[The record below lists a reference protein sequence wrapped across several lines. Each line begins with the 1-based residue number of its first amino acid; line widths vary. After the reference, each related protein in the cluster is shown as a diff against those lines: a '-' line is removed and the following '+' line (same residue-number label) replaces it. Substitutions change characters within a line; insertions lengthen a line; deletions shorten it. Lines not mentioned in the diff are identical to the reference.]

1 MLIGLD
7 EHPLHQIAQ
16 SFAGVAGSDSQ
27 WNDGH
32 YVCLCDVDG
41 NVCLTS
47 NVRLYQNNDVLDGFV
62 CIRHEGRQHNIRL
75 SRRLRPDMDHY
86 GVGPLRIEI
95 VEPMRTLRFVL
106 DENEFDISCDVLC
119 TSTVLPYEDPVEITR
134 VDGRLLSERAT
145 YELVGVCDGWVEVA
159 GKRYELTATTS
170 SFFRNHSWGNQAGR
184 GGPRYGAPRPRRRV
198 PGVRQWVLFH
208 GDSHGGFYFIDPSGR
223 AASGKGAILLPDRSI
238 AVTDVEHDLEF
249 YDGGRRVRRGT
260 YRLTDAD
267 GDAAGVLVQRPRL
280 GVLPGRR
287 VLRRVR
293 RRPRPGRLPRRPSRR
308 GRGLGREPPDDHRR
322 RGRYL
327 VRVRP
332 RLGGELR
339 PPAVRRRDRT
349 RPLRVRRHP
358 RAGVMSDRLAGQ
370 VAVVTGA
377 ASGIGAAIAERFVEE
392 GARCVLVDIQDDA
405 GREMA
410 GRLGDAA
417 TYVHGDV
424 SVEDDV
430 AAAVEAAVARH
441 GRLDCV
447 VNNAGILGALGP
459 IAEIDAA
466 AWRRTMAVLLDSV
479 FYGIKH
485 AARVMI
491 ESGNGGS
498 IVNIAST
505 AGVRAGLGP
514 HVYTA
519 AKHGVVGLTQSVA
532 PELGRHGIR
541 VNAIAPGGTVTSLT
555 AYVTTGDAAD
565 LEEASKRVG
574 KGATIGRPAVPV
586 DIANAALFLASAEAS
601 YISGSVLVVDAASE
615 VIGDKNLRFVDM
627 GAQIV
632 HEAGRTGP

>member
-1 MLIGLD
+1 
-7 EHPLHQIAQ
+7 
-16 SFAGVAGSDSQ
+16 
-27 WNDGH
+27 
-32 YVCLCDVDG
+32 
-41 NVCLTS
+41 
-47 NVRLYQNNDVLDGFV
+47 
-62 CIRHEGRQHNIRL
+62 
-75 SRRLRPDMDHY
+75 
-86 GVGPLRIEI
+86 
-95 VEPMRTLRFVL
+95 
-106 DENEFDISCDVLC
+106 
-119 TSTVLPYEDPVEITR
+119 
-134 VDGRLLSERAT
+134 
-145 YELVGVCDGWVEVA
+145 
-159 GKRYELTATTS
+159 
-170 SFFRNHSWGNQAGR
+170 
-184 GGPRYGAPRPRRRV
+184 
-198 PGVRQWVLFH
+198 
-208 GDSHGGFYFIDPSGR
+208 
-223 AASGKGAILLPDRSI
+223 
-238 AVTDVEHDLEF
+238 
-249 YDGGRRVRRGT
+249 
-260 YRLTDAD
+260 
-267 GDAAGVLVQRPRL
+267 
-280 GVLPGRR
+280 
-287 VLRRVR
+287 
-293 RRPRPGRLPRRPSRR
+293 
-308 GRGLGREPPDDHRR
+308 
-322 RGRYL
+322 
-327 VRVRP
+327 
-332 RLGGELR
+332 
-339 PPAVRRRDRT
+339 
-349 RPLRVRRHP
+349 
-358 RAGVMSDRLAGQ
+358 MSDRLAGQ

-417 TYVHGDV
+417 TYVHADV

-430 AAAVEAAVARH
+430 AAAVEAAVTRR

-574 KGATIGRPAVPV
+574 KSATIGRPAVPARHRQRGPV
-586 DIANAALFLASAEAS
+586 PR
-601 YISGSVLVVDAASE
+601 
-615 VIGDKNLRFVDM
+615 LR
-627 GAQIV
+627 
-632 HEAGRTGP
+632 